1 MKDKKSLFILLAGV
15 LLLLASVLAY
25 IQPWQNW
32 PDQETKAWQLTV
44 VGSDGSK
51 KVLSFQDIRE
61 LPAHKGSGGFFSTV
75 GIVFGPYQTKG
86 VTLVELCN
94 TVGGIKPGEALMVSA
109 RDGYST
115 VLSYEQV
122 KGDFITYSTDLK
134 EVPHQELTT
143 ILMYQQDGRLLSDAD
158 GKPLR
163 IAIVGSPPNLLTE
176 GNYWVKWVNE
186 LEVLRAP

>member
-1 MKDKKSLFILLAGV
+1 MKDKKSLLILLTGV
-15 LLLLASVLAY
+15 LLILASVLAY

-44 VGSDGSK
+44 VGSDGSER
-51 KVLSFQDIRE
+51 VLSFQDIRE
-61 LPAHKGSGGFFSTV
+61 LPAHKGNGGFFSTV

-86 VTLVELCN
+86 VTLEELCN

-122 KGDFITYSTDLK
+122 MGDFITYSTDLK
-134 EVPHQELTT
+134 EVPHQELKT

-176 GNYWVKWVNE
+176 GNYWVKWVNK
-186 LEVLRAP
+186 LEVLKAP

>member
-1 MKDKKSLFILLAGV
+1 MKDRKSLLILFTGV
-15 LLLLASVLAY
+15 LLILVSVLAY

-32 PDQETKAWQLTV
+32 PDEETKGWQLTV
-44 VGSDGSK
+44 VGSDGNE

-61 LPAHKGSGGFFSTV
+61 LPAHEGNGGFFSTV
-75 GIVFGPYQTKG
+75 GIVFGPYQAKG
-86 VTLVELCN
+86 VTLEELCN
-94 TVGGIKPGEALMVSA
+94 IVGGIKPNEALMVSA

-122 KGDFITYSTDLK
+122 MGDFITYSTELK
-134 EVPHQELTT
+134 EVPHQELKT
-143 ILMYQQDGRLLSDAD
+143 ILMYQQDSRLLSDAD

-176 GNYWVKWVNE
+176 GNYWVKWVNK
-186 LEVLRAP
+186 LEVLKAP

>member
-143 ILMYQQDGRLLSDAD
+143 ILMYQQDGRLLYDAD

-163 IAIVGSPPNLLTE
+163 IAIVGYPPNLLTE